1 MIGRLV
7 HSADFQRLLSSPAWS
22 RSPHFAVH
30 HLPKVPMRPKQAVDR
45 ALEPKLSTGEVYK
58 SPEPVDDLGGR
69 FWLGAVLPK
78 RLARRAVTRNLLR
91 RQIREAFGRRVGD
104 LPGSLPGGLWVVRLR
119 SAFVRTTFVSPASDA
134 LRLAARE
141 ELDAA
146 LDPARHR
153 SDTVR
158 RAARRRPL

>member
-22 RSPHFAVH
+22 RSAHFAVH
-30 HLPKVPMRPKQAVDR
+30 HLPKVPRCPKQAVGN
-45 ALEPKLSTGEVYK
+45 AQEAKLFTGDVHN
-58 SPEPVDDLGGR
+58 SPEPVDDFAGQ

-91 RQIREAFGRRVGD
+91 RQIREAFGRRAGD
-104 LPGSLPGGLWVVRLR
+104 LPGGLWVVRLR
-119 SAFVRTTFVSPASDA
+119 SPFVRTTFVSPASDA

-146 LDPARHR
+146 LDPAKRR
-153 SDTVR
+153 SGAVSG
-158 RAARRRPL
+158 AARRRPS